1 MFHSNFTVLTSFCS
15 MLSTDKS
22 YLLILY
28 GLPQDYSM
36 KEKANIPLAPA
47 SQVQV
52 ILNSISLALTQAL
65 YTSHLLIPLKDGYLL
80 NKILILCSQCLPL
93 EGIEVQ
99 EVFAGLVFYI

>member
-1 MFHSNFTVLTSFCS
+1 
-15 MLSTDKS
+15 
-22 YLLILY
+22 
-28 GLPQDYSM
+28 M

-52 ILNSISLALTQAL
+52 ILNSISLALTRAL

-80 NKILILCSQCLPL
+80 NKILILCSQRLAL